1 MRSRGGKLKYWLSSS
16 VKTFSRG
23 QQTRSTKAFCNPFHL
38 LGNISPQRSLFFW
51 SAPRTRCWPHMRI
64 RGGSL
69 PVICDHQLYRSING
83 ELTRDFPCLT
93 DYWLVGCRF
102 ATFVECFFFFYFVT
116 EIDQVFSQNY
126 CFLWWQVKV
135 WVRHCPKGKLGRS
148 VSLSSFALPNFWILC
163 FIPRKKSKR
172 KRFSR
177 PTQFQFS
184 GRFSHSKN
192 LK

>member
-69 PVICDHQLYRSING
+69 PVICDHQLYRSITG
-83 ELTRDFPCLT
+83 ELTRDFQCLT

-102 ATFVECFFFFYFVT
+102 ATFVECFLFFFLLCNRKRPSFQPKLLLPVMPSKGLST
-116 EIDQVFSQNY
+116 S
-126 CFLWWQVKV
+126 L
-135 WVRHCPKGKLGRS
+135 PKGKIG
-148 VSLSSFALPNFWILC
+148 SLSFPELVCI
-163 FIPRKKSKR
+163 
-172 KRFSR
+172 
-177 PTQFQFS
+177 TQFLNTLF
-184 GRFSHSKN
+184 HSTQEIQK
-192 LK
+192 KTIF